1 MSEKGDEA
9 LFLLLHFQ
17 RLNTFLVKGLSS
29 PGAFCDVQGS
39 SELMAG

>member
-1 MSEKGDEA
+1 MFEMGDEG

-17 RLNTFLVKGLSS
+17 HLNTFLVKGLSS
-29 PGAFCDVQGS
+29 PGVFCDVQGS